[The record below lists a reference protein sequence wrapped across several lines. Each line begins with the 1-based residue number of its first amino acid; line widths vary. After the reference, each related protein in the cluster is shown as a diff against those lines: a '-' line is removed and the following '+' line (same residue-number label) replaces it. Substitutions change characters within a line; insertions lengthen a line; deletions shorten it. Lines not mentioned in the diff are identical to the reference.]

1 MKSGT
6 KVHFSSARS
15 NWATPQA
22 FFDELDKEFNI
33 AWDVCA
39 EHHTAKCPGYWTKD
53 DDGLS
58 RTWEGVCYM
67 NAPYGREITKWGKK
81 AYESSIHGVTVV
93 CLLPSR
99 TDTRWWHDYVMFADE
114 IRFVKGRLKFD
125 GHKNSA
131 PFPSAVVIFKGVK
144 RTAEDARHWAL
155 QNCS

>member
-67 NAPYGREITKWGKK
+67 NPPYGREITKWVKK
-81 AYESSIHGVTVV
+81 AYESSIQGVTVV

-114 IRFVKGRLKFD
+114 IRFVKGRLKFY
-125 GHKNSA
+125 GPKNSA
-131 PFPSAVVIFKGVK
+131 PFPSSVVIFKGVK

>member
-67 NAPYGREITKWGKK
+67 NPPYGREITKWVKK
-81 AYESSIHGVTVV
+81 AYEEFDVCPAGDENVVYCFGALHGQWPDGSIFG
-93 CLLPSR
+93 
-99 TDTRWWHDYVMFADE
+99 D
-114 IRFVKGRLKFD
+114 IRFIDRFVVRD
-125 GHKNSA
+125 GLLTNQKVWNDL
-131 PFPSAVVIFKGVK
+131 
-144 RTAEDARHWAL
+144 AEVANR
-155 QNCS
+155 